1 MEKWKDKFEIRNSE
15 YKIEEKIKNKKGK
28 NKVVHEVVN
37 NVDKLIHKAVEVG
50 GKVLLFLFFRG
61 IMKGLWKSEI

>member
-15 YKIEEKIKNKKGK
+15 FGIAEKKINKKGK

-61 IMKGLWKSEI
+61 IIMGL